1 LLTKVKRL
9 LTTQTLSIVRIVPA
23 VAVLCALAPMAGAQ
37 TAAPA
42 PSSTVTVTAQRIA
55 RPLTVDGRFDDDLY
69 QERSPFTEFIQQDPR
84 EGEPASERTELWVAF
99 DEENIY
105 FAVKCYHSDPD
116 RIIATEL
123 RRDSSLIFQNDS
135 VTVVIDTFHD
145 LRNGFK
151 FQTNALGAVQE
162 SMVVDEVNVDSW
174 NTIWEV
180 RSARYDWGW
189 GFEMGIPFKSIRYP
203 GSGPQVW
210 GINLRRN
217 IKAKNELAYLTPMPR
232 SFGANAIYHMGS
244 AATLAGI
251 ETPAQSM
258 NLEIKPYVVSSL
270 TTDRAAASPFS
281 NKRDSNGGFDFKY
294 GLTRGLILDTTYR
307 TDFAQVEEDQQQ
319 VNLTRYSLFFPEK
332 RDFFLEGQAIYA
344 FGGTNFG
351 QNANPGEVPVL
362 FFSRRIGLSN
372 GLAVPVDAGARVAGK
387 AGKYQLAALN
397 IQTDD
402 SAAASA
408 VATNFTAVRVKREFL
423 RRSNIGVIATRR
435 DPAASGLAPSI
446 ALGAGTNVAYGA
458 DMNLFLFRNVTGN
471 VYYAR
476 TDTGR
481 AGTGQAPRLGSGQAS
496 YRGRFDFTED
506 RWAYT
511 FEHLLVGPQFDPGV
525 GFVRRVD
532 FRRTSADLQFN
543 PRPRNSTRI
552 RRYSFLG
559 VLDYVTSAD
568 ASVVQNKDLRGQFSV
583 QFQNGDSWTPID
595 VRDQY
600 EFLPRSFVINPGT
613 TIPQGGYHYRS
624 VRTSY
629 SLGQQRMIS
638 GSLAAGYGTLYNGH
652 RTEAGYSGRMAF
664 LPQFAVEPS
673 IALNWVRLPY
683 GDFSAPVVS
692 TRLIVTPNAKTA
704 LTSYIQYNG
713 SARTMTASLRL
724 RWEYRP
730 GSELFVVYSDGR
742 NTLTG
747 GYPDLLNRSVAVKV
761 TRLLRF

>member
-1 LLTKVKRL
+1 MTVVCA
-9 LTTQTLSIVRIVPA
+9 TAPIVHAQTLAEPASDVTITARRI
-23 VAVLCALAPMAGAQ
+23 MK
-37 TAAPA
+37 
-42 PSSTVTVTAQRIA
+42 
-55 RPLTVDGRFDDDLY
+55 PLRVDGRFDDDMY
-69 QERSPFTEFIQQDPR
+69 QALSPFTEFVQQDPR

-135 VTVVIDTFHD
+135 VSIVIDTFHD

-189 GFEMGIPFKSIRYP
+189 GLEMGIPFKSIRYP

-217 IKAKNELAYLTPMPR
+217 IRANNELAYLTPMPR

-244 AATLAGI
+244 AATLVGM

-258 NLEIKPYVVSSL
+258 NLEIKPYAVSSL

-281 NKRDSNGGFDFKY
+281 NKRDGNAGFDFKY

-372 GLAVPVDAGARVAGK
+372 GLAVPVEAGARVAGK

-402 SAAASA
+402 SAAAQA

-423 RRSNIGVIATRR
+423 RRSNIGAIATRR
-435 DPAASGLAPSI
+435 APAASPSTS
-446 ALGAGTNVAYGA
+446 LGAGGGNNVAYGA
-458 DMNLFLFRNVTGN
+458 DLNLFLFRNVTSN
-471 VYYAR
+471 LYYAR
-476 TDTGR
+476 TDTGPSTPLG
-481 AGTGQAPRLGSGQAS
+481 AGRRTGQAS

-532 FRRTSADLQFN
+532 FRRNYADVQFN
-543 PRPRNSTRI
+543 PRPRNSTRV
-552 RRYSFLG
+552 RRFSFLG
-559 VLDYVTSAD
+559 VLDYVTSAN
-568 ASVVQNKDLRGQFSV
+568 AREVQNKDLRGQFSV
-583 QFQNGDSWTPID
+583 QFQNGDSWTPVD

-600 EFLPRSFVINPGT
+600 EFVPRSFVINPGT

-638 GSLAAGYGTLYNGH
+638 GAIAAGHGTLYNGR
-652 RTEAGYSGRMAF
+652 RTEVGYSGRMAF

-704 LTSYIQYNG
+704 LTSYLQYNG
-713 SARTMTASLRL
+713 SSDTLSASVRL

-747 GYPDLLNRSVAVKV
+747 GYPDLLNRSVAIKA

>member
-1 LLTKVKRL
+1 LLAKVKRL
-9 LTTQTLSIVRIVPA
+9 LATQTLSIVRIVAILP
-23 VAVLCALAPMAGAQ
+23 LLFTLTPPAGAQ
-37 TAAPA
+37 TAVPA

-55 RPLTVDGRFDDDLY
+55 TPLTVDGRFDDDIY
-69 QERSPFTEFIQQDPR
+69 QELSPFTEFVQQDPR

-99 DEENIY
+99 DDEYIY
-105 FAVKCYHSDPD
+105 FAVKCFHTDPA

-135 VTVVIDTFHD
+135 VTIVIDTFHD

-174 NTIWEV
+174 NTVWEV

-210 GINLRRN
+210 GINMRRN

-244 AATLAGI
+244 AATLAGM

-270 TTDRAAASPFS
+270 TTDRAAATPFS
-281 NKRDSNGGFDFKY
+281 NRRDSNGGFDFKY

-351 QNANPGEVPVL
+351 QNANPGEVPLL

-372 GLAVPVDAGARVAGK
+372 GLAVPVEAGARVAGK

-397 IQTDD
+397 IQTGD
-402 SAAASA
+402 SAAAA
-408 VATNFTAVRVKREFL
+408 APATNFTAVRVKREFL
-423 RRSNIGVIATRR
+423 ARSNLGVIATRR
-435 DPAASGLAPSI
+435 DPSAGPSAAP
-446 ALGAGTNVAYGA
+446 GAGGGTNAAYGA
-458 DMNLFLFRNVTGN
+458 DLNLFLFRNVTSN
-471 VYYAR
+471 LYYAR
-476 TDTGR
+476 TDTG
-481 AGTGQAPRLGSGQAS
+481 AAAGQALRPGSGQAS
-496 YRGRFDFTED
+496 YRGRFDYTED

-532 FRRTSADLQFN
+532 FRRNYADLQFN
-543 PRPRNSTRI
+543 PRPRNSTRV

-583 QFQNGDSWTPID
+583 QFQNSDSWTVID

-600 EFLPRSFVINPGT
+600 EFVPRSFVINPGT
-613 TIPQGGYHYRS
+613 TIPQGGYSYRS
-624 VRTSY
+624 VRSAY

-638 GSLAAGYGTLYNGH
+638 GSLAAGYGSLYNGH
-652 RTEAGYSGRMAF
+652 RTEVGYSGRMAF
-664 LPQFAVEPS
+664 LPQFAVEPTIS
-673 IALNWVRLPY
+673 LNWVRLPY

-692 TRLIVTPNAKTA
+692 TRLIFTPNAKTA
-704 LTSYIQYNG
+704 LTSYIQHNG
-713 SARTMTASLRL
+713 SSRTMSASFRL

-730 GSELFVVYSDGR
+730 GSELFLVYSDGR
-742 NTLTG
+742 NTSTG
-747 GYPDLLNRSVAVKV
+747 GYPDLLNRSVAFKV

>member
-1 LLTKVKRL
+1 
-9 LTTQTLSIVRIVPA
+9 VRIALILPVLFA
-23 VAVLCALAPMAGAQ
+23 VTPVAGAQ
-37 TAAPA
+37 TTAPGPA
-42 PSSTVTVTAQRIA
+42 SSVTITAR
-55 RPLTVDGRFDDDLY
+55 RVGTPLRVDGRFDDDMY
-69 QERSPFTEFIQQDPR
+69 QELAPFTEFIQQDPR
-84 EGEPASERTELWVAF
+84 EGDPASERTELWVTF
-99 DEENIY
+99 DDENIY

-135 VTVVIDTFHD
+135 VSIVIDTFHD

-151 FQTNALGAVQE
+151 FQTNALGAIQE

-217 IKAKNELAYLTPMPR
+217 IKASNELAYLTPMPR

-244 AATLAGI
+244 AATLVGM

-258 NLEIKPYVVSSL
+258 NLEIKPYAVSSL

-372 GLAVPVDAGARVAGK
+372 GLAVPVEAGVRVAGK
-387 AGKYQLAALN
+387 AGPYQLAALN
-397 IQTDD
+397 IQTGD
-402 SAAASA
+402 SAAAGA

-435 DPAASGLAPSI
+435 APAASPSTS
-446 ALGAGTNVAYGA
+446 LGAGGGNNAAYGA
-458 DMNLFLFRNVTGN
+458 DMNLFLFRNVTSN
-471 VYYAR
+471 LYYAR

-481 AGTGQAPRLGSGQAS
+481 AATGQAS

-532 FRRTSADLQFN
+532 FRRDYADFQFN
-543 PRPRNSTRI
+543 PRPRNSALV

-568 ASVVQNKDLRGQFSV
+568 ASIVQNKDLRGQFSV
-583 QFQNGDSWTPID
+583 QFQNGDSWTAID

-613 TIPQGGYHYRS
+613 TVPQGGYNYRS

-638 GSLAAGYGTLYNGH
+638 GSLGAGYGTLYNGH
-652 RTEAGYSGRMAF
+652 RTEVAYSGRMAF
-664 LPQFAVEPS
+664 FPQFAVEPS
-673 IALNWVRLPY
+673 ISLNWVRLPY

-692 TRLIVTPNAKTA
+692 TRVIMTPNAKTA
-704 LTSYIQYNG
+704 LTSYLQYNG
-713 SARTMTASLRL
+713 SSRTMTASLRL

-742 NTLTG
+742 NTLAG
-747 GYPDLLNRSVAVKV
+747 GYPDLLNRSVALKV

>member
-1 LLTKVKRL
+1 MK
-9 LTTQTLSIVRIVPA
+9 
-23 VAVLCALAPMAGAQ
+23 AL
-37 TAAPA
+37 
-42 PSSTVTVTAQRIA
+42 R
-55 RPLTVDGRFDDDLY
+55 VDGRFDDDMY
-69 QERSPFTEFIQQDPR
+69 QELSPFTEFVQQDPR

-99 DEENIY
+99 DDENIY

-123 RRDSSLIFQNDS
+123 RRDSGLIFQNDS
-135 VTVVIDTFHD
+135 VSIVIDTFHD

-151 FQTNALGAVQE
+151 FQTNALGAIQE

-189 GFEMGIPFKSIRYP
+189 GLEMGIPFKSIRYP

-217 IKAKNELAYLTPMPR
+217 IRANNELAYLTPMPR

-244 AATLAGI
+244 AATLVGM

-258 NLEIKPYVVSSL
+258 NLEIKPYAVSSL

-372 GLAVPVDAGARVAGK
+372 GLAVPVEAGARVAGK

-402 SAAASA
+402 SAAAQA

-435 DPAASGLAPSI
+435 APAASRPRDQCGVRRRHESLSVSKRHRQPVLRAHR
-446 ALGAGTNVAYGA
+446 YGRRGHR
-458 DMNLFLFRNVTGN
+458 DRH
-471 VYYAR
+471 
-476 TDTGR
+476 
-481 AGTGQAPRLGSGQAS
+481 S

-532 FRRTSADLQFN
+532 FRRNYADFQFN
-543 PRPRNSTRI
+543 PRPRNSTRV

-568 ASVVQNKDLRGQFSV
+568 ATRGAEQGSPRAVQRPVPERRFVDAGRRQGPVPSSCRGASSSTRERRF
-583 QFQNGDSWTPID
+583 
-595 VRDQY
+595 R
-600 EFLPRSFVINPGT
+600 RAGT
-613 TIPQGGYHYRS
+613 T
-624 VRTSY
+624 
-629 SLGQQRMIS
+629 
-638 GSLAAGYGTLYNGH
+638 
-652 RTEAGYSGRMAF
+652 TEASGR
-664 LPQFAVEPS
+664 
-673 IALNWVRLPY
+673 R
-683 GDFSAPVVS
+683 
-692 TRLIVTPNAKTA
+692 TRW
-704 LTSYIQYNG
+704 
-713 SARTMTASLRL
+713 ASS
-724 RWEYRP
+724 
-730 GSELFVVYSDGR
+730 G
-742 NTLTG
+742 
-747 GYPDLLNRSVAVKV
+747 
-761 TRLLRF
+761 